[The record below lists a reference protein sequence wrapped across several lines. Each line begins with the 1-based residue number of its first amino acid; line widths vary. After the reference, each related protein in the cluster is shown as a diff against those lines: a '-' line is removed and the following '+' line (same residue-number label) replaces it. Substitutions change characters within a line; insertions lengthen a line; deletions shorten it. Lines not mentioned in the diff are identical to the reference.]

1 MICNECGAEL
11 ENNSGTCPS
20 CGAPVP
26 PDSDVD
32 ETAVFEEGADP
43 DGDVVAA
50 VDDGADPDETTVIPD
65 ADATVV
71 FDEGADPDET
81 TVIPDS
87 DSDAT
92 VVFDAD
98 ADPDETSVL
107 GNPDATA
114 VRAPAPA
121 DLDETVVVAGASPS
135 PEATSVLG
143 NADATAVFGEAGPD
157 DVLSDEPLEEEEE
170 EPVEYV
176 RYEGYA
182 TFMPIEP
189 GDDSGIDVDPDEL
202 AGLEP
207 IAVRDLAEDEI
218 ATTAIGPAYQIEDE
232 RPKSRRGLKIFLTVF
247 IILLLAAGA
256 ACGIGYYKYKDRI
269 AHEDVAVHVAMEV
282 PGYPA
287 GEESSSIPIRVAGM
301 DLDGN
306 TVDERMYIE
315 DTKADIVLKRGEYQV
330 SAAGTP
336 VTGEGVIYRYPK
348 RSVGI
353 VIDETGVHA
362 AGAGNDDAD
371 DSSAEE
377 KPAES
382 AESADSSASFM
393 GEKVHLAYE
402 QIAPERISDTMID
415 EAVAWM
421 ADSEADKP
429 RMETLKAAITKA
441 RDDRLKQ
448 MEEEKK
454 ALERQRLKEELESA
468 LASNP
473 AKVDST
479 KMDWTFTGTVVEYEF
494 GTEID
499 GESRYFH
506 QYALELPGEVAF
518 DIVSKDDKK
527 KLEEQ
532 KKAAEEP
539 DDEAEDEPDEAEEED
554 SPDDADDE
562 DEPTYVEPVKSS
574 KVLILATLEASS
586 PDGFA
591 SSPWADL
598 LGKTV
603 TVKGKLRQSITDD
616 PENEYSQIHF
626 ADGVTAVKVFEEI
639 EEDE

>member
-1 MICNECGAEL
+1 MICDECGAEL

-20 CGAPVP
+20 CGAPVR

-32 ETAVFEEGADP
+32 EAVFFENGANP
-43 DGDVVAA
+43 DK
-50 VDDGADPDETTVIPD
+50 TTVI
-65 ADATVV
+65 
-71 FDEGADPDET
+71 
-81 TVIPDS
+81 S
-87 DSDAT
+87 DSDAEAT

-98 ADPDETSVL
+98 ANPDETSVL

-114 VRAPAPA
+114 VRAPAGH
-121 DLDETVVVAGASPS
+121 DETVAIAGISPS

-143 NADATAVFGEAGPD
+143 NADATAVFGEPAPD
-157 DVLSDEPLEEEEE
+157 DVLSDDPLEDEEE

-182 TFMPIEP
+182 TFMPIGP

-207 IAVRDLAEDEI
+207 IAVRDLGEDEI

-247 IILLLAAGA
+247 IILLLVAGA

-269 AHEDVAVHVAMEV
+269 AHEDVTVHVAMEV

-306 TVDERMYIE
+306 TVDERMFIE

-336 VTGEGVIYRYPK
+336 VTGEGAIYRYPK

-362 AGAGNDDAD
+362 AGAGSDDAD
-371 DSSAEE
+371 DASAEE
-377 KPAES
+377 QQAKSED
-382 AESADSSASFM
+382 SADLSASFM

-454 ALERQRLKEELESA
+454 ALEKQRLKEELESA

-473 AKVDST
+473 TKVDST
-479 KMDWTFTGTVVEYEF
+479 KMDWTFTGTVVEFEF
-494 GTEID
+494 GYEID
-499 GESRYFH
+499 GVNHYYH
-506 QYALELPGEVAF
+506 QYALELPEEVAF
-518 DIVSKDDKK
+518 DIVGKDDKK

-532 KKAAEEP
+532 KMAAEES
-539 DDEAEDEPDEAEEED
+539 DDETDDEPDEAEED
-554 SPDDADDE
+554 DGSDDADDGY
-562 DEPTYVEPVKSS
+562 EPTYVEPVKSS

-586 PDGFA
+586 PDSFA
-591 SSPWADL
+591 SSSWADL

-603 TVKGKLRQSITDD
+603 TVKGRLRQSITDE
-616 PENEYSQIHF
+616 PENDYSQIHF